1 METPVAVTIAGSDN
15 SGGAGIQADLKT
27 FTHFEVYAQTVI
39 TCIVAEVPGKV
50 CSIQAIE
57 PRMIRDQLNLSLTS
71 FPVLAIKTGMLYSRE
86 IIDLVCDIFESLPA
100 DQRPFLVVD
109 PVMVAASG
117 DPLAQSGAIEQYK
130 SRLFPLANLI
140 TPNLDEAATILTTRL
155 ETFQQMRVAATELY
169 EKFGVPFLLKGGH
182 LKSAEAIDLL
192 IDCDGLH
199 QFSEPYQHGVQTH
212 GTGCAYSAAIA
223 ANVAL
228 GLTLKEAVGVA
239 KKYVGSA
246 IRDSFHWKTRVGEI
260 SALRHFWS
268 KKPASPMNP

>member
-15 SGGAGIQADLKT
+15 SAGAGIQADLKT

-50 CSIQAIE
+50 RSIQAIE
-57 PRMIRDQLNLSLTS
+57 PRVIRDQLNLSLTS
-71 FPVLAIKTGMLYSRE
+71 FPVRAIKTGILFSRE
-86 IIDLVCDIFESLPA
+86 IIDLVCDIFESLPP

-223 ANVAL
+223 ANVAQ

-239 KKYVGSA
+239 KKYVGRA
-246 IRDSFHWKTRVGEI
+246 IRDSFHWKTRAGEI

-268 KKPASPMNP
+268 KKSASPINP